1 MHYQQKLKRTA
12 WLITLH
18 LLCFMASA
26 QDSSLSGK
34 VLDKN
39 GEPMIGVNV
48 TVKGSGTG
56 TITNMDG
63 EFILSNL
70 KKSTLI
76 SFSYIGYKSKEI
88 TYKGEKTIQVILE
101 EDSELLNEVVVIGY
115 GTVNKRDLTG
125 SVSSVK
131 ADDLKNIPVSNAT
144 EALTGK
150 LAGVSVTTTDGA
162 PEGDV
167 NIRVRG
173 GGSLSQDNSPLYIVD
188 GFPVSSI
195 SDISPNEI
203 ESIDV
208 LKDASSTAI
217 YGARG
222 ANGVIIVTTKEGHEG
237 KTEVNFG
244 ASFGLRKVAKLQK
257 TISPYDYV
265 IYQREAG
272 ISDYYG
278 EWEDLDIWQS
288 VAGTDYQDEIF
299 GRTGNQVQY
308 NVNASGG
315 TKQFKYNVGYT
326 HSDEKSIMQGS
337 GYNKDN
343 INAKIKTELSKW
355 LTLDFQAR
363 LSYQVV
369 NGLSSGSD
377 ANDSN
382 ASTSIVANA
391 VRYRPVNPLTYNNED
406 DDTSAGRISPLQRLL
421 GTYRERRKF
430 NQNYNAGLSWKPTKQ
445 ITFRSEF
452 GYTWNTDNTDQV
464 WNGEATRQSNLG
476 YQGRPQAMLTK
487 KASRSWRNANTL
499 TYDNKTLFGSRDRIN
514 VLIGQETSS
523 SSSRI
528 DESTS
533 VNFPSS
539 LEVNEI
545 LSNIGMGTAL
555 PTFSE
560 VENKDNMVS
569 FFGRINYTLKDKYLF
584 TVTARADGSSKF
596 AKGNQWGFFP
606 SAAFAWRISDEPF
619 MTGTHLWMSNLKL
632 RLSMGTAGNNRISSG
647 LTELTYALSGNT
659 DRSPF
664 FGETS
669 SPMFKPEQSLYNPD
683 LKWETTITRNLGI
696 DYGFLGN
703 RISGSLDFYWNT
715 TKDLLMRTE
724 IPSIAGYNYQYQNF
738 GQTSNKGVEF
748 MLKAVLFDT
757 RKFSLNFNFNIAYNR
772 NKIDKLN
779 QQGSWQNSNW
789 AGSNLALYEDFRIEE
804 GGRLGEIWGYK
815 TNGFFTAYDPVSNPD
830 GELILNGTSW
840 VLKDGVSDNSPT
852 ITGGNYY
859 PGGLKLQCDE
869 NGNPIKQR
877 LGNTIANTTGGFG
890 FDGHIGNVDFNVFFN
905 YSLGNKLINGTKLMS
920 AFYANSSSGYSLNDD
935 FTLSKRY
942 ALIDPETGL
951 NLVKPGSWNTLLST
965 YGGEN
970 AVIRR
975 LNQMNSQASIYN
987 PATATTMQLT
997 DYAVEDAS
1005 FLRLNN
1011 LTIGYTL
1018 PKAWIKKCLLE
1029 NVRVYFTGYNLFV
1042 ITNYSGADPE
1052 VDTSSKRNLMTPG
1065 VDYAAYPKSRL
1076 FLAGINVTF

>member
-1 MHYQQKLKRTA
+1 
-12 WLITLH
+12 
-18 LLCFMASA
+18 
-26 QDSSLSGK
+26 
-34 VLDKN
+34 
-39 GEPMIGVNV
+39 
-48 TVKGSGTG
+48 
-56 TITNMDG
+56 
-63 EFILSNL
+63 
-70 KKSTLI
+70 
-76 SFSYIGYKSKEI
+76 
-88 TYKGEKTIQVILE
+88 
-101 EDSELLNEVVVIGY
+101 
-115 GTVNKRDLTG
+115 
-125 SVSSVK
+125 
-131 ADDLKNIPVSNAT
+131 
-144 EALTGK
+144 
-150 LAGVSVTTTDGA
+150 
-162 PEGDV
+162 
-167 NIRVRG
+167 
-173 GGSLSQDNSPLYIVD
+173 
-188 GFPVSSI
+188 
-195 SDISPNEI
+195 
-203 ESIDV
+203 
-208 LKDASSTAI
+208 
-217 YGARG
+217 
-222 ANGVIIVTTKEGHEG
+222 
-237 KTEVNFG
+237 
-244 ASFGLRKVAKLQK
+244 
-257 TISPYDYV
+257 
-265 IYQREAG
+265 
-272 ISDYYG
+272 
-278 EWEDLDIWQS
+278 
-288 VAGTDYQDEIF
+288 
-299 GRTGNQVQY
+299 
-308 NVNASGG
+308 
-315 TKQFKYNVGYT
+315 
-326 HSDEKSIMQGS
+326 
-337 GYNKDN
+337 
-343 INAKIKTELSKW
+343 
-355 LTLDFQAR
+355 
-363 LSYQVV
+363 
-369 NGLSSGSD
+369 
-377 ANDSN
+377 
-382 ASTSIVANA
+382 
-391 VRYRPVNPLTYNNED
+391 
-406 DDTSAGRISPLQRLL
+406 
-421 GTYRERRKF
+421 
-430 NQNYNAGLSWKPTKQ
+430 
-445 ITFRSEF
+445 
-452 GYTWNTDNTDQV
+452 
-464 WNGEATRQSNLG
+464 
-476 YQGRPQAMLTK
+476 
-487 KASRSWRNANTL
+487 
-499 TYDNKTLFGSRDRIN
+499 
-514 VLIGQETSS
+514 
-523 SSSRI
+523 
-528 DESTS
+528 
-533 VNFPSS
+533 
-539 LEVNEI
+539 
-545 LSNIGMGTAL
+545 
-555 PTFSE
+555 
-560 VENKDNMVS
+560 
-569 FFGRINYTLKDKYLF
+569 
-584 TVTARADGSSKF
+584 
-596 AKGNQWGFFP
+596 
-606 SAAFAWRISDEPF
+606 
-619 MTGTHLWMSNLKL
+619 
-632 RLSMGTAGNNRISSG
+632 MGTAGNNRISSG

-951 NLVKPGSWNTLLST
+951 NLVKPDSWNTLLST